1 MLSVRSVNTKSDL
14 KKFIEY
20 PYKKYRSH
28 PHWVPPLRMS
38 EREKFDPSKNPFF
51 EHGRMK
57 LFLAERDGE
66 VVGRVAGIDDDLH
79 NETHR
84 DNVAFFGFF
93 EAVDEAVAHALFT
106 EVEAW
111 AGSLSR
117 SSLRGPVN
125 PTMNDGAGFQI
136 NAFDADPFIMMPYNP
151 PEYPS
156 FAEAAGY
163 HKIKD
168 LYAWYLGSDVG
179 PSDRLLRLA
188 DRAAKRYN
196 FTIRPLEIKHFKD
209 EVERVLGF
217 YNEVW
222 EKNWGQTK
230 YTPKEA
236 ELLAKELKLI
246 VDPEMV
252 LILEI
257 DGELAGIAVGFPDAN
272 QLFKKMNGRL
282 LPFGIFYAL
291 RAKHIINRLRLP
303 ILGVRPEYR
312 NKGLELALIAEFCRR
327 GIARGYTGAECSWIL
342 EDNEAMN
349 KGIAAT
355 GAELYKVY
363 RLYQK
368 ELE

>member
-1 MLSVRSVNTKSDL
+1 MLAVRPVKAKADL
-14 KKFIEY
+14 IRFIEY
-20 PYKKYRSH
+20 PYRKYRTD

-38 EREKFDPSKNPFF
+38 ERERFDEKKNPFF
-51 EHGRMK
+51 EHGCME
-57 LFLAERDGE
+57 LFLAERDGH

-79 NETHR
+79 NETHG
-84 DNVAFFGFF
+84 DNTAFFGFF
-93 EAVDEAVAHALFT
+93 EAEDAGVARALLT
-106 EVEAW
+106 QVETW
-111 AGSLSR
+111 AASLSR
-117 SSLRGPVN
+117 SALRGPTN

-136 NAFDADPFIMMPYNP
+136 NAFDTDPYVMMPYNP
-151 PEYPS
+151 PEYPA
-156 FAEAAGY
+156 FVEAAGY
-163 HKIKD
+163 RKIKD

-179 PSDRLLRLA
+179 PSERLLRLA
-188 DRAAKRYN
+188 DRAAKRYS
-196 FTIRPLEIKHFKD
+196 FTIRPVQMKHFDK

-217 YNEVW
+217 YNDVW

-236 ELLAKELKLI
+236 EILAKELKLI

-252 LILEI
+252 LMLEI
-257 DGELAGIAVGFPDAN
+257 EGELAGVAVGFPNAN

-291 RAKHIINRLRLP
+291 RAKKIMNEMRLP

-349 KGIAAT
+349 KGIAAA
-355 GAELYKVY
+355 GAELYKTY

-368 ELE
+368 EL

>member
-1 MLSVRSVNTKSDL
+1 MLAVRPVKAKADL
-14 KKFIEY
+14 TRFIEY
-20 PYKKYRSH
+20 PYRKYRAD

-38 EREKFDPSKNPFF
+38 ERERFDEKKNPFF
-51 EHGRMK
+51 EHGCME
-57 LFLAERDGE
+57 LFLAERDGH

-79 NETHR
+79 NETHQ
-84 DNVAFFGFF
+84 DNTAFFGFF
-93 EAVDEAVAHALFT
+93 EAEDAAVARALLT
-106 EVEAW
+106 QVETW
-111 AGSLSR
+111 AASLSR
-117 SSLRGPVN
+117 SALRGPTN

-136 NAFDADPFIMMPYNP
+136 DAFDTDPYVMMPYNP
-151 PEYPS
+151 PEYPA
-156 FAEAAGY
+156 FVEAAGY
-163 HKIKD
+163 RKIKD

-179 PSDRLLRLA
+179 PSERLLRLA
-188 DRAAKRYN
+188 DRAAKRYS
-196 FTIRPLEIKHFKD
+196 FTIRPVQMKHFDK

-217 YNEVW
+217 YNDVW

-252 LILEI
+252 LMLEI
-257 DGELAGIAVGFPDAN
+257 EGELAGVAVGFPNAN

-291 RAKHIINRLRLP
+291 RAKKIMNEMRLP

-349 KGIAAT
+349 KGIAAA
-355 GAELYKVY
+355 GAELYKTY

-368 ELE
+368 EL